1 MKHTHIPKKN
11 TLTESKNMKRKL
23 KNLVRIQLI
32 LEINAISFTSKKPY
46 CVSVCFHSEVALNWF
61 DWVEF
66 GSLVAVVFL
75 LSRLSN
81 PCQSIRILNRIL
93 IFRLFVFS
101 TSRVWS
107 LCMCPCSSCE
117 WVSVVYLLL
126 LLLIFFATLF
136 LICFLN
142 AVEHGRFQI
151 KFCHTVRYVDRFESI
166 INETWLKSKTK
177 MVFLCFCFTIEAFS
191 SSASLEL
198 FEIVSMHASQPNDL
212 IIYLL
217 SKSALAVSFSFS
229 T

>member
-1 MKHTHIPKKN
+1 MKIEKSRTNSINIRNKCDIVYVEETILCECECVFPFRSGI
-11 TLTESKNMKRKL
+11 E
-23 KNLVRIQLI
+23 LVRLGWVW
-32 LEINAISFTSKKPY
+32 LSSCRCFSSISSLQSLPIDTNSKSHFDIPSLRVFY
-46 CVSVCFHSEVALNWF
+46 LSCLVSVHVPMLEL
-61 DWVEF
+61 
-66 GSLVAVVFL
+66 
-75 LSRLSN
+75 
-81 PCQSIRILNRIL
+81 
-93 IFRLFVFS
+93 
-101 TSRVWS
+101 
-107 LCMCPCSSCE
+107 

-212 IIYLL
+212 IYIY
-217 SKSALAVSFSFS
+217 
-229 T
+229 